1 MTRPQTEQ
9 QLENALL
16 KQLGSLGYKSVA
28 ITDEKAL
35 VANLKNQLEKHN
47 QLSLQKHKKTIFS
60 EKEFAKV
67 LNLLNKGSIFDR
79 AGILRGEQHIISDE
93 GKPIYFNLLNQI
105 EWCKNEFQVVNQ
117 ITQTGEH
124 HNRYDVTILINGLP
138 LVHIELKKKG
148 VEMGQAF
155 NQINRYK
162 SHSFGSG
169 YAFFNYTQLFIIS
182 NGVNTKYYAN
192 NREINSEQTFYWADE
207 ENNKISNLSEFS
219 DIFLE
224 PCHLSKMISKYIVLA
239 STTKQLMVLRP
250 YQYYAAEK
258 IYNQVKNTNKNGYI
272 WHTTGSGKTLTSF
285 KASQLLMNIPEVY
298 KVVFVVDR
306 RDLDT
311 QTIQEFN
318 NFKEGSVDSTTNTKS
333 LMNQFVD
340 GSTKLMV
347 TTIQKLN
354 NAITRDRY
362 TQKMESLKDKK
373 VVFIF
378 DECHRSQFGETHGR
392 IVKYFINHQMFG
404 FTGTP
409 IFAENA
415 VKNQL
420 GKRTTKELFGDCLH
434 KYVITDAIRDTN
446 VLKFAV
452 EYVGKYTQK
461 NTSSLNF
468 ADVEV
473 EGIDKKEI
481 YDSPERLE
489 KITDYI
495 IANHSSKTGKKEN
508 SKDHFTAM
516 FAVSSVDTLTKYYD
530 LFKQKDHNLKI
541 ATIFSYSVN
550 EENDDGD
557 RPTTFDDDM
566 FAVSNKSEFKY
577 SRDKLEEYLADYK
590 EMFGVEYT
598 TKDSQSYY
606 NYYRD
611 IARRVKNK
619 EIDILLV
626 VNMFLTGFDSKPLN
640 TLYVDKNLKHH
651 GLIQAFSRTNRIL
664 NKNKSHGN
672 IVVFRNLKKATDE
685 AVALFSNKDANE
697 IIFMQPYEEYL
708 NNFGTAYDRLQ
719 KIAPTVDSVDDL
731 LTEEDE
737 AEFVKSFRAILRVQN
752 ILSSFSDFSFS
763 DLDMTHQE
771 FNDYKSKYLD
781 LYEKV
786 KRDNNA
792 NPDSA
797 LEDIDFEIELM
808 HRDVIDVTYII
819 NLLSLLVDAK
829 GNNFEVKKKQISDM
843 LSGDVNLRSKKKLIE
858 QFIEDNLIHIT
869 NSEDVPEAFDTY
881 WSEQKIKSFQSICDD
896 ENLDKQ
902 KIEAIVEEYLYSG
915 QVPEMDYK
923 VSDAINTKLKLK
935 EKIITKDRVIDRIM
949 GFLNTFFEGL
959 AA

>member
-16 KQLGSLGYKSVA
+16 KQLGGLGYKSVVIA
-28 ITDEKAL
+28 DEKAL
-35 VANLKNQLEKHN
+35 VANLKTQLEKHN
-47 QLSLQKHKKTIFS
+47 QLSLQKHKKTSFS

-93 GKPIYFNLLNQI
+93 GKPVYFNLLNQI

-155 NQINRYK
+155 HQINRYK

-169 YAFFNYTQLFIIS
+169 YALFNYTQLFIIS

-318 NFKEGSVDSTTNTKS
+318 NFKEGSVSGTTNTKS
-333 LMNQFVD
+333 LMNQFAD
-340 GSTKLMV
+340 GSAKLIV

-354 NAITRDRY
+354 NAITGDRY
-362 TQKMESLKDKK
+362 ALKMDALKDKK

-378 DECHRSQFGETHGR
+378 DECHRSQFGDTHGR
-392 IVKYFINHQMFG
+392 IVKYFNNHQMFG

-468 ADVEV
+468 SDVEV

-481 YDSPERLE
+481 YNSPERLD

-495 IANHSSKTGKKEN
+495 IANHNSKTHRKE
-508 SKDHFTAM
+508 FTAM

-530 LFKQKDHNLKI
+530 LFKKKDHNLKI

-566 FAVSNKSEFKY
+566 FAISNKPEFKY
-577 SRDKLEEYLADYK
+577 SRDKLEEYLVDYK

-611 IARRVKNK
+611 IAKRVKNK
-619 EIDILLV
+619 EIDILIV

-697 IIFMQPYEEYL
+697 VIFMQPYEEYL
-708 NNFGTAYDRLQ
+708 NNFGTAYGRLID
-719 KIAPTVDSVDDL
+719 IAPTVDSVDDL
-731 LTEEDE
+731 LTEQDE

-763 DLDMTHQE
+763 DIDMTHQE

-797 LEDIDFEIELM
+797 LDDIDFEIELM

-819 NLLSLLVDAK
+819 NLLSLLVGAK

-843 LSGDVNLRSKKKLIE
+843 LSGDINLRSKKELIE

-869 NSEDVPEAFDTY
+869 NSEDVPEAFDAY
-881 WSEQKIKSFQSICDD
+881 WSEQKLKSFQKICDD
-896 ENLDKQ
+896 ESLDKE
-902 KIEAIVEEYLYSG
+902 KIEAIVEEYLYAG
-915 QVPEMDYK
+915 QVPAIDQK
-923 VSDAINTKLKLK
+923 VSDAILTKLKFH
-935 EKIITKDRVIDRIM
+935 EKREVKSRVIDRIM
-949 GFLNTFFEGL
+949 VFVNTFFEGL